1 MGAIAALAHILF
13 VAGLAASAILLWR
26 GAGLGRR
33 KLALFV
39 GAVWLTGLLA
49 VYGAVAARGPSWLS
63 TPLKDVRFE
72 SHSGPLGTHHKL
84 LSPSPSR
91 RLPAA
96 FARAQK
102 PLFLQLDFQLHP
114 SGRLQHVRVTTTS
127 GSPDL
132 DAAVAASVR
141 TWRFGPLPAEREP
154 KAAETVRLTVQNRYH
169 AQRKGLL
176 PALLAT
182 LFVGLWML
190 TVSLLPK
197 QRAPADGASP
207 ERESALRTTLF
218 AAGWLA
224 ALGWLIVWRLAPDI
238 GRGTHDLSTKHA
250 WFLLASVPLIWASA
264 WIVRRW
270 AGFGRAL
277 ARSGWL
283 CVAAGVVLLL
293 LTRFTPLGTDL
304 NTGHRLWL
312 RTPIGVFQT
321 VELVKLLLVFFVAAC
336 AYPAAFGGA
345 PTAAFGG
352 APTAAFGGAA
362 GPFGATAGPF
372 GGSIPAAGRHARVVR
387 LRPWFE
393 RYRGMIGA
401 FALVLASL
409 ALMSDFGPMLLLAI
423 VLLLLLFAQGHARQA
438 AAGLALLLFLLAGSY
453 AIGAPARWHDR
464 VSIWRNPWQAAP
476 DDSHR
481 LLQGREHM
489 ARAAWAVSAGGIT
502 GAGLGRGRPG
512 DIAAVESDFP
522 FAAISEELG
531 WIGGAALLAV
541 ILALV
546 RAGLSLAMKRE
557 DALEKTLL
565 SGIVLLLA
573 VQATLSIGGNLGLW
587 PLSGIT
593 LPFVSYGGSSLLVNF
608 LALGILVG
616 LAGRSADPS
625 HSFQPLPADLSRRSS
640 DALRKLQIG
649 LIALPVLLSA
659 KAAWMQ
665 SPWTADAIGDR
676 LQRRA
681 DTSHLANPRAEAP
694 PWVDRG
700 RFLDRSGA
708 PLTHKMHFTHLVGF
722 QIPGRPRVGL
732 ESSLSDL
739 LVGRLTPPTSLL
751 SRLWTDQ
758 PHRGY
763 DVVLTIDQSL
773 QARAYDLLR
782 RRGYAGSIVG
792 IDPQTGEVLIAAN
805 LPALEPTAPSHRWL
819 ASYDG
824 ERGSPPFCYRKVYAP
839 GSAFKTIVAA
849 AALESGAL
857 SPTDRIDC
865 QGSYRAPGAG
875 KPIRDWQRQ
884 RSPGW
889 RGHGPLTLHE
899 ALVPSCNSIY
909 AEVGVRLGWEALSR
923 FADRAG
929 FNRPISLAP
938 ETWRGGRKRWFE
950 TSQSVI
956 SPGGRWASELSPAER
971 DPGSLAQTALGQRDV
986 RMTPLHLA
994 LWAAAV
1000 ANDGKLMAPTLVR
1013 AVQND
1018 RGKKVWEFKPQM
1030 LSRAMSQETAN
1041 QVTAMMEDVVARG
1054 TGRAARVPGLHVA
1067 GKTGTPQEDPGS
1079 SNAIFIGF
1087 APVQQPRL
1095 AVAVVLEKAAAG
1107 GGGDAAPIAG
1117 ELLKAIR

>member
-13 VAGLAASAILLWR
+13 LAGLGASALLLWR
-26 GAGLGRR
+26 GASVGGRR
-33 KLALFV
+33 LALFL

-49 VYGAVAARGPSWLS
+49 VYASIAARGPSWLS
-63 TPLKDVRFE
+63 TPLRDVRFE
-72 SHSGPLGTHHKL
+72 SHPGPLGTHHKL
-84 LSPSPSR
+84 ISPSPSR
-91 RLPAA
+91 RLPVALD
-96 FARAQK
+96 RVRK
-102 PLFLQLDFQLHP
+102 PLSLQLDFQLQP
-114 SGRLQHVRVTTTS
+114 SGRVEQVRLTTSS

-132 DAAVAASVR
+132 DAAVAASVAA
-141 TWRFGPLPAEREP
+141 WRFGPLPAARQP

-169 AQRKGLL
+169 AQRTGLL

-182 LFVGLWML
+182 LFLGLWML
-190 TVSLLPK
+190 TVWLLPR
-197 QRAPADGASP
+197 QPAPADNTSP
-207 ERESALRTTLF
+207 APEPALRTMLF

-224 ALGWLIVWRLAPDI
+224 ALGWLLVWRLAPDI
-238 GRGTHDLSTKHA
+238 GRGSHDLSTKHA
-250 WFLLASVPLIWASA
+250 WFLLASVPVIWASTCIA
-264 WIVRRW
+264 RRW
-270 AGFGRAL
+270 SGFGRAI

-336 AYPAAFGGA
+336 AYPAAFGGTA
-345 PTAAFGG
+345 AAAFGG
-352 APTAAFGGAA
+352 
-362 GPFGATAGPF
+362 
-372 GGSIPAAGRHARVVR
+372 SLPAAGRHTRVVR

-423 VLLLLLFAQGHARQA
+423 VLLLLLFAQGHSRQA
-438 AAGLALLLFLLAGSY
+438 AAGLALLLLLLVGSY

-531 WIGGAALLAV
+531 WLGGAALLAV

-546 RAGLSLAMKRE
+546 RAGLSLAMQRE

-565 SGIVLLLA
+565 SGIVCLLA
-573 VQATLSIGGNLGLW
+573 VQAALSIGGNLGLW

-608 LALGILVG
+608 LAFGIFVG
-616 LAGRSADPS
+616 LAGRSADPTR
-625 HSFQPLPADLSRRSS
+625 SFQPLPADLSRRST
-640 DALRKLQIG
+640 DALRKLQV
-649 LIALPVLLSA
+649 LFVALPLLLSA

-665 SPWTADAIGDR
+665 SPWTAGALSDR
-676 LQRRA
+676 LHRRA
-681 DTSHLANPRAEAP
+681 DASHLANPRAEAP
-694 PWVDRG
+694 PWVERG
-700 RFLDRSGA
+700 RFLDRSGD
-708 PLTHKMHFTHLVGF
+708 PLTHKMHFIHLVGF
-722 QIPGRPRVGL
+722 QTPGRPRLGL
-732 ESSLSDL
+732 ESSLNDL
-739 LVGRLTPPTSLL
+739 LVGRLSPPSGLL

-782 RRGYAGSIVG
+782 RRKYTGSIVG
-792 IDPQTGEVLIAAN
+792 IDPQTGEILIAAN
-805 LPALEPTAPSHRWL
+805 LPALDPTAPSGRWL

-857 SPTDRIDC
+857 SPSDRIDC
-865 QGSYRAPGAG
+865 QGTYRAPGAG
-875 KPIRDWQRQ
+875 KPIRDWQRH
-884 RSPGW
+884 RSPAW
-889 RGHGPLTLHE
+889 QGHGPLTLHQ

-923 FADRAG
+923 FADRAA
-929 FNRPISLAP
+929 FNRPLPLAP

-1018 RGKKVWEFKPQM
+1018 RGKKVWQSKPQM

-1054 TGRAARVPGLHVA
+1054 TGRAARIPGLRLA

-1087 APVQQPRL
+1087 APVEQPRL
-1095 AVAVVLEKAAAG
+1095 AVAIVLEKAAAG

-1117 ELLKAIR
+1117 EILKAVR